1 MIECLGQRTVEAM
14 KLTKAININRKLER
28 RRIHWQ
34 RRSGQAKRQWFSGAI
49 RRGGTWKRRGWGNR
63 PPKDL
68 PWGSCS
74 HFSAVFWLGGFL
86 FFVLQTGRGSV
97 SRVEQ
102 NAIGAAEEDG
112 WEWELFGLRFRIQ
125 DGEITIFQEKEEI
138 KRIR

>member
-1 MIECLGQRTVEAM
+1 M
-14 KLTKAININRKLER
+14 TKAININRKLER

-49 RRGGTWKRRGWGNR
+49 RQGGPWKRRGWGNR
-63 PPKDL
+63 SPKDI

-74 HFSAVFWLGGFL
+74 RFSAVFWLGGFL
-86 FFVLQTGRGSV
+86 SVLGVSLFLLLQTGRGGV

-112 WEWELFGLRFRIQ
+112 WEREFFGLRFRIQ